1 MQHHPELAVDTRGA
15 SVSTSVPKPLQI
27 AAAFLLGTVILFG
40 AAFAQTSAVHNA
52 AHDMRHSQGFPC
64 H

>member
-1 MQHHPELAVDTRGA
+1 MQSQAT
-15 SVSTSVPKPLQI
+15 I
-27 AAAFLLGTVILFG
+27 AATTRVTAISKGLQLVTAFLLGAVIVY
-40 AAFAQTSAVHNA
+40 AAGFLQTSEVHNA

>member
-1 MQHHPELAVDTRGA
+1 MQTQSSTVAAAHAGA
-15 SVSTSVPKPLQI
+15 ISTTISKPMQI
-27 AAAFLLGTVILFG
+27 AGALLLGTFILSVAGFV
-40 AAFAQTSAVHNA
+40 QTSAVHNA

>member
-1 MQHHPELAVDTRGA
+1 MQDQTT
-15 SVSTSVPKPLQI
+15 TSIIRYRTGISATTYRWLQLM
-27 AAAFLLGTVILFG
+27 AAFMLGALIIYG
-40 AAFAQTSAVHNA
+40 AGFLGMPAAHNA

>member
-1 MQHHPELAVDTRGA
+1 MYSLSTIIAVTDIRISRVLQLAG
-15 SVSTSVPKPLQI
+15 
-27 AAAFLLGTVILFG
+27 AFLVGTVILYG
-40 AAFAQTSAVHNA
+40 AAFAQTPAVHNA

>member
-1 MQHHPELAVDTRGA
+1 MQNQ
-15 SVSTSVPKPLQI
+15 TSHAEALRATTTTTTIAKPLQLI
-27 AAAFLLGTVILFG
+27 AAFVLGGVIVYGVGFFDT
-40 AAFAQTSAVHNA
+40 AAVHNA

>member
-1 MQHHPELAVDTRGA
+1 MANQ
-15 SVSTSVPKPLQI
+15 VSIVSIHRTAAILTTISKPLQLVS
-27 AAAFLLGTVILFG
+27 ALLLGAVILY
-40 AAFAQTSAVHNA
+40 AAGFVSASAVHNA

>member
-1 MQHHPELAVDTRGA
+1 MHNRNTTTVIHDAVK
-15 SVSTSVPKPLQI
+15 VSTTISKPLQLVS
-27 AAAFLLGTVILFG
+27 ALLFGIVILYG
-40 AAFAQTSAVHNA
+40 AGFVQTTEAHNA

>member
-1 MQHHPELAVDTRGA
+1 MQNHMSAVAAPRAATI
-15 SVSTSVPKPLQI
+15 STTISRLLQI
-27 AAAFLLGTVILFG
+27 AGAFFVGLVILYG
-40 AAFAQTSAVHNA
+40 AGFVQTSAVHNA